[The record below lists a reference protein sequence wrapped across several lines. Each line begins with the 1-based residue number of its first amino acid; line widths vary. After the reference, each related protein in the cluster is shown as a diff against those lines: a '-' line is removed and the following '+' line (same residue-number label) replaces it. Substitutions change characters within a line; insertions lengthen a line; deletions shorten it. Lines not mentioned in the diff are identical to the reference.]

1 MVFQEERPRT
11 FLGREG
17 LSVGS
22 EKNSVV
28 VGLGEE
34 WAGFALLPLGTQE
47 PIRVFQGCQQE
58 AQRVYPGRG
67 VIALTSHPASL
78 RS

>member
-1 MVFQEERPRT
+1 MDALLAPWSAPLLVWLGWWEQLLCLQKPALLYCVFQEERPRT

-22 EKNSVV
+22 EKNSTV

-34 WAGFALLPLGTQE
+34 WAGFA
-47 PIRVFQGCQQE
+47 
-58 AQRVYPGRG
+58 
-67 VIALTSHPASL
+67 
-78 RS
+78 